1 MRVAFLDLDHTLLA
15 ADSNQLWMAHLRSEQ
30 LISQEQSFVHDQFLR
45 DYACGKLNF
54 TDLQAF
60 RIGLD
65 ASLPADTLP
74 AVRAVFERETLI
86 PAIAPLAHRLLAEL
100 AQRGLTTVVVS
111 ATRSPLVDPV
121 AQALGVG
128 HAITSCFGHAKVQQ
142 VQAWLQRWGS
152 SLADLHESWFFSDSH
167 NDLPLLD
174 VVMHPVAVDA
184 DDRLRQVAIDRAW
197 PLMSLRSD
205 VSQGE
210 RLLPHGASLG
220 GSSGQCKRS
229 VCS

>member
-100 AQRGLTTVVVS
+100 AQRGLTTVLVS

-121 AQALGVG
+121 AQALGAD
-128 HAITSCFGHAKVQQ
+128 HAITSCFGQDKVQH
-142 VQAWLQRWGS
+142 VQAWLQGLGS
-152 SLADLHESWFFSDSH
+152 SLNELHESWFFSDSH

-184 DDRLRQVAIDRAW
+184 DARLQQVAIDRAW
-197 PLMSLRSD
+197 PMLSLRSD
-205 VSQGE
+205 VSQSDF
-210 RLLPHGASLG
+210 LLPRSAALG
-220 GSSGQCKRS
+220 LKTGQS
-229 VCS
+229 I